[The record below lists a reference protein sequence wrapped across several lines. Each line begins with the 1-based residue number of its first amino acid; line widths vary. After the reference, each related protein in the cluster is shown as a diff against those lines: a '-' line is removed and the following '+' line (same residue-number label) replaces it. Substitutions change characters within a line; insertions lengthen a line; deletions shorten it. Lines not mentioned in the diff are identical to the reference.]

1 MSSKVDS
8 EIIQLFEQYKKNLK
22 NKDLEDE
29 DKRLNKLFKDNK
41 LFKEIINKLH
51 LNYPGFTND
60 DLKQELNSLFKK
72 YKTIFIDQKIVRNW
86 KKQLIAKNQ
95 QEFTYYLPVLNAVSD
110 NNLKI
115 NDNIYFIHNSYLKNC
130 NIQWDDHE
138 SQNYYDDY
146 INLCPFLLAV
156 RENGVGNEITL
167 NAALNKGKLFTD
179 LINVLNTS
187 TLPCKLLLNTV
198 PYTNRKDDLIV
209 ESMPLYQS
217 KEGVGFYTTL
227 RLRLPYKVSNREID
241 NFIFIFDDKNSSKNL
256 QIKNAIKW
264 LGESKLDNDIKG
276 KFFKAMIALESIMEV
291 DPKNNFGFSIT
302 EQISTMAA
310 IIVEDDISKRKSI
323 KIKIKKEYTNRSSLV
338 HGENANISEDDYDFV
353 FKLVRA
359 LIKNIVNNTLYQK
372 YESIEDIWQKIVQQ
386 IILKDFDL

>member
-1 MSSKVDS
+1 M
-8 EIIQLFEQYKKNLK
+8 
-22 NKDLEDE
+22 
-29 DKRLNKLFKDNK
+29 
-41 LFKEIINKLH
+41 
-51 LNYPGFTND
+51 
-60 DLKQELNSLFKK
+60 
-72 YKTIFIDQKIVRNW
+72 
-86 KKQLIAKNQ
+86 
-95 QEFTYYLPVLNAVSD
+95 
-110 NNLKI
+110 
-115 NDNIYFIHNSYLKNC
+115 
-130 NIQWDDHE
+130 
-138 SQNYYDDY
+138 
-146 INLCPFLLAV
+146 
-156 RENGVGNEITL
+156 
-167 NAALNKGKLFTD
+167 
-179 LINVLNTS
+179 
-187 TLPCKLLLNTV
+187 

>member
-1 MSSKVDS
+1 M
-8 EIIQLFEQYKKNLK
+8 
-22 NKDLEDE
+22 
-29 DKRLNKLFKDNK
+29 
-41 LFKEIINKLH
+41 
-51 LNYPGFTND
+51 
-60 DLKQELNSLFKK
+60 
-72 YKTIFIDQKIVRNW
+72 
-86 KKQLIAKNQ
+86 IAKNQ

-256 QIKNAIKW
+256 QIKNVIKW

-359 LIKNIVNNTLYQK
+359 LIRRL
-372 YESIEDIWQKIVQQ
+372 
-386 IILKDFDL
+386 